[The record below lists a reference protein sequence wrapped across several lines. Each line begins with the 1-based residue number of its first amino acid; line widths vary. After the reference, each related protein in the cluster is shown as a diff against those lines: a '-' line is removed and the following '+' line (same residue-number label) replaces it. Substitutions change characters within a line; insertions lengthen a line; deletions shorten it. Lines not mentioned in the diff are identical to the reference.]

1 MTFCV
6 LPSPKLKFTESPCTV
21 ILGENVNVTF
31 WPVLA
36 VAGLGVMAR
45 FPPPPPPTSITMLP
59 VPVLPQL
66 LIAVT
71 RTVYEP
77 AVV

>member
-1 MTFCV
+1 
-6 LPSPKLKFTESPCTV
+6 
-21 ILGENVNVTF
+21 
-31 WPVLA
+31 
-36 VAGLGVMAR
+36 MAR
-45 FPPPPPPTSITMLP
+45 FPPPPPPTSITVLP